1 MAGLAITTVGVLPA
15 IAVVTT
21 VVATILETVVQVLV
35 ADDIGRETITPVGV
49 TEPVVADTFSD
60 IVMGCDNPGN
70 DTCRTTNSTVVFHL
84 LGHM

>member
-1 MAGLAITTVGVLPA
+1 MQTKKKLT
-15 IAVVTT
+15 
-21 VVATILETVVQVLV
+21 LETVVHVLV
-35 ADDIGRETITPVGV
+35 ADDIGRETMTPVGV

-84 LGHM
+84 LDDMKN